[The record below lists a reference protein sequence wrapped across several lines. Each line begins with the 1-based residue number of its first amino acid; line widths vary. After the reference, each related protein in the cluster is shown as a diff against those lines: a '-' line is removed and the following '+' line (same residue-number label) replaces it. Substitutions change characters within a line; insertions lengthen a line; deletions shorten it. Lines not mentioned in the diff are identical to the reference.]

1 MLIRNN
7 IGATAH
13 LVARHSNAVV
23 KFIILGSAEIF
34 VKSADLGNNLSA
46 VSRMK
51 KAVKIFLLRK
61 RPSVRRNR
69 TAEQRILSRKQ
80 GKLPA

>member
-34 VKSADLGNNLSA
+34 VKSADLSNNLSA
-46 VSRMK
+46 VSRSGVFLFAQ
-51 KAVKIFLLRK
+51 AVGLYEATEL
-61 RPSVRRNR
+61 PN
-69 TAEQRILSRKQ
+69 RILSQR
-80 GKLPA
+80 AR